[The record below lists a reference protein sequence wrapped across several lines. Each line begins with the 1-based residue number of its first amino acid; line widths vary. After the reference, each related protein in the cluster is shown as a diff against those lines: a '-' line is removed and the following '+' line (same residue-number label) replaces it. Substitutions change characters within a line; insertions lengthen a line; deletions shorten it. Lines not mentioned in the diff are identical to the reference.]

1 MILASARTFEEAL
14 STVLA
19 STVGWRTEAENSLAE
34 VASLAVAERRLMR
47 LKYTY
52 GIKPNASMDDDRGKP
67 PPCLS
72 HSLSISVSLRYPSS
86 LSHSL
91 SLSLCFI
98 ALFYYS
104 LHRKGYI
111 IRSNG
116 GRETET
122 YLELPVF
129 VGKTKIRDLRHPEIS
144 SDSKPRRRVGGARCH
159 DAADR
164 FPGMGP
170 LSVFPLLWHGG
181 NFSLSLTHSL
191 SLSLSPYF
199 RHKRGFSFC
208 TVTEYKRG
216 QLRYFFC
223 RVIWLFRIWI
233 TLAMLTRVISFKKQ
247 IWGFLEMTH

>member
-19 STVGWRTEAENSLAE
+19 STVGWRREAENSLAE

-72 HSLSISVSLRYPSS
+72 LSLTLSLSLS
-86 LSHSL
+86 LSLSGIQVLSHTL

-104 LHRKGYI
+104 LHRKCYI
-111 IRSNG
+111 SRSNG

-129 VGKTKIRDLRHPEIS
+129 RRKNKNPGPAS
-144 SDSKPRRRVGGARCH
+144 SRNFEWLK
-159 DAADR
+159 AA
-164 FPGMGP
+164 
-170 LSVFPLLWHGG
+170 
-181 NFSLSLTHSL
+181 T
-191 SLSLSPYF
+191 
-199 RHKRGFSFC
+199 
-208 TVTEYKRG
+208 
-216 QLRYFFC
+216 
-223 RVIWLFRIWI
+223 
-233 TLAMLTRVISFKKQ
+233 
-247 IWGFLEMTH
+247 